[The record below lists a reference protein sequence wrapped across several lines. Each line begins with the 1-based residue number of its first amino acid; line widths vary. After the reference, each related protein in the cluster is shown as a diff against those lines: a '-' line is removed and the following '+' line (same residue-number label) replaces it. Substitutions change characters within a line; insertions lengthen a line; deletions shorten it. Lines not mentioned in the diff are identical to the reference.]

1 MSEERFAAAV
11 AAQLLAAASAR
22 HELLTSIV
30 ETARSIFLA
39 EASSIALLD
48 EQAEEL
54 IFEAV
59 AGRGDTDLVG
69 RRFPLAEGIAGSVIQ
84 TGEPLIL
91 DDVSR
96 DPRFARDVAEDTGY
110 VPNRLMVA
118 PLIHGESILGTLSV
132 LDRGETGRSSLQE
145 MGLLS
150 QFARQ
155 AAMAL
160 ELTAAAGR
168 ARALVD
174 EGGDE
179 IAAVARLAE
188 HLDALEGERREA
200 GLRLVEALEALLSA
214 ES

>member
-1 MSEERFAAAV
+1 MSDERFTSAV
-11 AAQLLAAASAR
+11 AAQLVAAASAR
-22 HELLTSIV
+22 RELLTSIV
-30 ETARSIFLA
+30 ETARAIFIA
-39 EASSIALLD
+39 EASSIAIVD
-48 EQAEEL
+48 EEAQEL
-54 IFEAV
+54 TFEAV

-69 RRFPLAEGIAGSVIQ
+69 RRFPLGEGIAGSVMQ

-96 DPRFARDVAEDTGY
+96 DPRFARDVAEGTGY
-110 VPNRLMVA
+110 VPNRIMVA

-155 AAMAL
+155 AAMAI

-168 ARALVD
+168 AQSLVA

-179 IAAVARLAE
+179 IAAVARLAGR
-188 HLDALEGERREA
+188 LDALEGRRREA